1 MRDPTLLKTIR
12 CRFGKR
18 KGGDP
23 RTVSIKRSF
32 RGYSTQG
39 IYSRG
44 DIRMSV
50 VLSALRYFPIP
61 RIRSE
66 YCIELRSRKKKTK
79 KKEGGR
85 WRGRGCVG
93 RVVLCPRNLGHL
105 VSRITGIG
113 VKNERPGS
121 N

>member
-18 KGGDP
+18 KRRGGRVAIP
-23 RTVSIKRSF
+23 EAYRSND
-32 RGYSTQG
+32 RSTEG

-50 VLSALRYFPIP
+50 VLSALRYFPIA

-66 YCIELRSRKKKTK
+66 HWY
-79 KKEGGR
+79 
-85 WRGRGCVG
+85 
-93 RVVLCPRNLGHL
+93 
-105 VSRITGIG
+105 
-113 VKNERPGS
+113 
-121 N
+121 